1 MATGE
6 NHVGYLHFEMN
17 RKTISGPPEKVL
29 FTKSKHLQY
38 LQAFWDE

>member
-29 FTKSKHLQY
+29 FTKSKRLQY